1 MLYKVDK
8 ILIVGKIENIFN
20 KIEVLEIEF
29 FWRKM
34 LEWVSYY

>member
-29 FWRKM
+29 FWKKM